1 MLSILQQFRENIERA
16 RALGGLHDVLNQQ
29 ATSALD
35 LTDLLRSQVV
45 MVVSALDH
53 HVHEI
58 MRAGM
63 LEVYSG
69 KRPQTAAFLRF
80 QVTMEAAL
88 QGISAGQGN
97 DGWLDEEIRK
107 KHGYLA
113 FQHPDRI
120 ADAIRL
126 FSSYTLWISVA
137 SELNL
142 EVEAVKTELQLI
154 VNRRNQIAHEADLDS
169 RTPGRNRFTITSS
182 DTERIIN
189 FIQDVGEAIY
199 VVVN

>member
-1 MLSILQQFRENIERA
+1 MFDILEQFRENIR
-16 RALGGLHDVLNQQ
+16 RVQNLGGLYDVLSQQ
-29 ATSALD
+29 TTPALD
-35 LTDLLRSQVV
+35 LTDLLRSQIV

-53 HVHEI
+53 YVHEI
-58 MRAGM
+58 TRVGM

-69 KRPQTAAFLRF
+69 KRPQTPAFLRF
-80 QVTMEAAL
+80 QVTMEATL
-88 QGISAGQGN
+88 QGIAAVQGN
-97 DGWLDEEIRK
+97 DGWFDEEIRK

-126 FSSYTLWISVA
+126 FSSCKLWISVA

-142 EVEAVKTELQLI
+142 EVENMKTELQLI
-154 VNRRNQIAHEADLDS
+154 VDRRNQIAHEADLDS
-169 RTPGRNRFTITSS
+169 RIPGNRFAISPS
-182 DTERIIN
+182 DTERMIN
-189 FIQDVGEAIY
+189 FIQDLGEAIY

>member
-1 MLSILQQFRENIERA
+1 MLDILEQFRENIKRVQT
-16 RALGGLHDVLNQQ
+16 LGGLYNVLGQQ
-29 ATSALD
+29 TTSALD
-35 LTDLLRSQVV
+35 LTDLLRSQIV

-53 HVHEI
+53 YVHEI
-58 MRAGM
+58 TRIGM

-69 KRPQTAAFLRF
+69 KRPQTPAFLRF
-80 QVTMEAAL
+80 QVTMEATL
-88 QGISAGQGN
+88 QGIIAGQGN

-126 FSSYTLWISVA
+126 FSSCPLWISVA

-142 EVEAVKTELQLI
+142 DVEDVKTQLRLI
-154 VNRRNQIAHEADLDS
+154 IDRRNQIAHEADLDS
-169 RTPGRNRFTITSS
+169 RIPSGNRFAISPS
-182 DTERIIN
+182 DTERIID
-189 FIQDVGEAIY
+189 FIQDIGEAIH

>member
-1 MLSILQQFRENIERA
+1 MLDILKQFRENIR
-16 RALGGLHDVLNQQ
+16 RVQALGGLYDVLSQQ
-29 ATSALD
+29 TTPALD
-35 LTDLLRSQVV
+35 LTDLLRSQIV
-45 MVVSALDH
+45 MVVSTLDH
-53 HVHEI
+53 YVHEI
-58 MRAGM
+58 TRIGM

-69 KRPQTAAFLRF
+69 KRPWTPAFLRF
-80 QVTMEAAL
+80 QITMEATL
-88 QGISAGQGN
+88 QGIAAVPGN

-126 FSSYTLWISVA
+126 FSSCTLWISVA

-142 EVEAVKTELQLI
+142 EVEDVKTELQLI

-169 RTPGRNRFTITSS
+169 RTPGGNRFTISPS

-189 FIQDVGEAIY
+189 FIQNIGEAIY

>member
-1 MLSILQQFRENIERA
+1 MLNILQQFRENIERV
-16 RALGGLHDVLNQQ
+16 RALGGLYDVLNQQ
-29 ATSALD
+29 ITSALD
-35 LTDLLRSQVV
+35 LTDLLRSQIV

-53 HVHEI
+53 YVHEI
-58 MRAGM
+58 TRVGM
-63 LEVYSG
+63 LEVYGG
-69 KRPQTAAFLRF
+69 KRLQTPAFLRF
-80 QVTMEAAL
+80 QITMEATL
-88 QGISAGQGN
+88 LGIISGQGN
-97 DGWLDEEIRK
+97 DGWLDEEIRR

-126 FSSYTLWISVA
+126 FFSGTLWISVA

-142 EVEAVKTELQLI
+142 EVEDVKTELQLI

-169 RTPGRNRFTITSS
+169 RTPGENRFTISPS

-189 FIQDVGEAIY
+189 FIQDIGEAIY

>member
-1 MLSILQQFRENIERA
+1 MFDTLEQFRENIKRVQ
-16 RALGGLHDVLNQQ
+16 ALGGLYDVLGQQ
-29 ATSALD
+29 TTPALD
-35 LTDLLRSQVV
+35 LTDLLRSQIV
-45 MVVSALDH
+45 MAVSALDH
-53 HVHEI
+53 YIHEI
-58 MRAGM
+58 TRVGM
-63 LEVYSG
+63 LEVYNG
-69 KRPQTAAFLRF
+69 KRSQTPAFLRF
-80 QVTMEAAL
+80 QVTMEATL
-88 QGISAGQGN
+88 QGIIAGQGN

-126 FSSYTLWISVA
+126 FSSRTLWGSVA

-142 EVEAVKTELQLI
+142 DVEDVKTQLRLI
-154 VNRRNQIAHEADLDS
+154 IDRRNQIPHEADLDS
-169 RTPGRNRFTITSS
+169 RIPGGNRFAIAPS

-189 FIQDVGEAIY
+189 FIQNVGETIY

>member
-1 MLSILQQFRENIERA
+1 MLNILQQFRENIERV
-16 RALGGLHDVLNQQ
+16 RALGGLYDVLSQQ

-35 LTDLLRSQVV
+35 LTDLLRSQIV
-45 MVVSALDH
+45 MAVSALDH
-53 HVHEI
+53 YVHEI
-58 MRAGM
+58 TRVGM

-69 KRPQTAAFLRF
+69 KRPQTPAFLRF
-80 QVTMEAAL
+80 QVTMEATL
-88 QGISAGQGN
+88 QGIVAGQGN

-126 FSSYTLWISVA
+126 FSSCTLWISVA
-137 SELNL
+137 SELNS
-142 EVEAVKTELQLI
+142 EVENVKTELQLI
-154 VNRRNQIAHEADLDS
+154 VDRRNQIAHEADLDS
-169 RTPGRNRFTITSS
+169 RTPGGNRFVISRS
-182 DTERIIN
+182 DTERIIG
-189 FIQDVGEAIY
+189 FIQNVGEAIY

>member
-1 MLSILQQFRENIERA
+1 MISILQQLRENIERA
-16 RALGGLHDVLNQQ
+16 QAIGGLYDVLSQQ
-29 ATSALD
+29 TTSALD
-35 LTDLLRSQVV
+35 LTDLLRSQIV

-53 HVHEI
+53 YVHEI
-58 MRAGM
+58 TRAGM

-69 KRPQTAAFLRF
+69 KRPQTPAFLRF
-80 QVTMEAAL
+80 QVTMESTL
-88 QGISAGQGN
+88 QGIAAGQGN

-126 FSSYTLWISVA
+126 FSSCTLWISVA

-142 EVEAVKTELQLI
+142 DVEDVKTELQLI

-169 RTPGRNRFTITSS
+169 RTPGGNRWTISPS

-189 FIQDVGEAIY
+189 FIQDIGEAIY
-199 VVVN
+199 TVVN